1 MPSFV
6 NFVSPVS
13 ATEPD
18 NAAVRAASDCLDRFT
33 ACFNACDTS
42 GMDGELHF
50 PHLMLSGATRLQWP
64 EAGQHPA
71 DFFAQLKTTG
81 WHCTRYESKEPLLT
95 SHDKVHFV
103 VTYSR
108 VDVAG
113 DVLSTH
119 MNIWILTRE
128 AGKWGICLRSY

>member
-1 MPSFV
+1 MRSFI
-6 NFVSPVS
+6 NFVSTLP

-18 NAAVRAASDCLDRFT
+18 SAAVQAASECLDRFT

-50 PHLMLSGATRLQWP
+50 PHLMLSGATRLEWLD
-64 EAGQHPA
+64 AGQHSA
-71 DFFAQLKTTG
+71 DFLAQLKAAG
-81 WHCTRYESKEPLLT
+81 WHHTRYESKEPLLT

-108 VDVAG
+108 VGAAG
-113 DVLSTH
+113 HVLSTH
-119 MNIWILTRE
+119 TNLWIVTRD
-128 AGKWGICLRSY
+128 AGRWGICLRSY

>member
-1 MPSFV
+1 MRSFI
-6 NFVSPVS
+6 NFVSTPT
-13 ATEPD
+13 ATEPYGE
-18 NAAVRAASDCLDRFT
+18 AVQAASECLDRFT

-50 PHLMLSGATRLQWP
+50 PHLMLSGTLRLEWLD
-64 EAGQHPA
+64 AGQHPT
-71 DFFAQLKTTG
+71 DFFAQLKAIG
-81 WHCTRYESKEPLLT
+81 WQHTRYESKEPLLA

-108 VDVAG
+108 VGAAG
-113 DVLSTH
+113 TVLSTH
-119 MNIWILTRE
+119 TNLWIVTRD

>member
-1 MPSFV
+1 MPSFI
-6 NFVSPVS
+6 NFVSTLP

-18 NAAVRAASDCLDRFT
+18 RAAVQAASDCLDRFT

-50 PHLMLSGATRLQWP
+50 PHLMLSGATRLEWP

-71 DFFAQLKTTG
+71 DFFAQLKATG
-81 WHCTRYESKEPLLT
+81 WHHTRYESKEPFLA

-108 VDVAG
+108 VGSAG

-119 MNIWILTRE
+119 TNLWILTRD
-128 AGKWGICLRSY
+128 AGKWGIGLRSY